1 MLTRQELMLL
11 QEQLALALAVG
22 EPKNSIR
29 AYFDIDATTLLR
41 DLPIGLRTNDEYAA
55 FVIDYCVRSRWS
67 LNPSLM
73 EKLLSKLIA
82 AGLSAGIA
90 ELSGA
95 LARVKLQQDPN
106 DDCYT
111 SYWVL
116 NGQPFLNRQTLRPLL
131 KDFIQ
136 SNTRSLLQI
145 AGPGA
150 GRTYTREFF
159 DYLASQFG
167 ELHLVPIILSKKDG
181 PSYNVE
187 ALAEDILNPMG
198 VGVPESSSSSDAAS
212 LCRLIL
218 RTTKLQPGL
227 WIFVLDGF
235 GQADLQPQVQEL
247 VRLLTVKC
255 TSPEYRRKM
264 RLVLVNY
271 TVSLEDVLPAAIV
284 NENIPLPSVS
294 RQDLINCLLQ
304 LNEQRRQARAPLL
317 DGLDVIADAMLAAAP
332 QADDPRATEKARLK
346 FLNDRLSAIATGLRG
361 ADGS

>member
-1 MLTRQELMLL
+1 MLTRQELVLL
-11 QEQLALALAVG
+11 QEQLALALAAG

-29 AYFDIDATTLLR
+29 AYFDIDASELLR
-41 DLPIGLRTNDEYAA
+41 DLPIGLGTNDEYAA

-73 EKLLSKLIA
+73 EKLLSKLIV
-82 AGLSAGIA
+82 AGLSAGTA
-90 ELSGA
+90 ELSAA
-95 LARVKLQQDPN
+95 LARVRSRQDPN
-106 DDCYT
+106 DDFYT

-116 NGQPFLNRQTLRPLL
+116 REQPFLNRQTLRPLL
-131 KDFIQ
+131 KEFIQ

-150 GRTYTREFF
+150 GRTYTGELL

-167 ELHLVPIILSKKDG
+167 ELRLVPVTLSKKDG

-187 ALAEDILNPMG
+187 ALAADLLDPMG

-218 RTTKLQPGL
+218 RTTKQQPGL
-227 WIFVLDGF
+227 WMFVLDGF
-235 GQADLQPQVQEL
+235 GQPDLQPQVQEL
-247 VRLLTVKC
+247 VRLLAAKC
-255 TSPEYRRKM
+255 TNPEYRRKM

-271 TVSLEDVLPAAIV
+271 TVPLEDVLPAAIV
-284 NENIPLPSVS
+284 NEDIPLPSVS
-294 RQDLINCLLQ
+294 RQDLIDCLRQ
-304 LNEQRRQARAPLL
+304 LNEQRRRAGVPLL
-317 DGLDVIADAMLAAAP
+317 DGLDTIADAMLVAAP
-332 QADDPRATEKARLK
+332 RADDPRTTEKAKLK
-346 FLNDRLSAIATGLRG
+346 FLNERLRAIATQLRG